1 MLTAL
6 LGSQA
11 GAETFEVHMRNRS
24 ATGAMTYE
32 PEFLKLKPG
41 DKIKF
46 LASSN
51 GHDAV
56 SIPGMAPAGAKPFK
70 GKINE
75 EIEVSFD
82 SAGLYGVQCLPHY
95 AMGMVMLVQVGDAPL
110 SALQVPASVPAKAKK
125 RLQDIAAR
133 GGRQ

>member
-1 MLTAL
+1 MPYPIHRTWIALFLTAL
-6 LGSQA
+6 LCCQA
-11 GAETFEVHMRNRS
+11 AAETFEVKMRNRS

-70 GKINE
+70 
-75 EIEVSFD
+75 
-82 SAGLYGVQCLPHY
+82 
-95 AMGMVMLVQVGDAPL
+95 
-110 SALQVPASVPAKAKK
+110 ASCV
-125 RLQDIAAR
+125 RW
-133 GGRQ
+133 